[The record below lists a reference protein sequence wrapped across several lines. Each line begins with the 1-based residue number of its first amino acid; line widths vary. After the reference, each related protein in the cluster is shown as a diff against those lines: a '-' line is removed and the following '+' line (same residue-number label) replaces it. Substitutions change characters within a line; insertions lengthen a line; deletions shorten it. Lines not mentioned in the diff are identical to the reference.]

1 MVEFRRKA
9 DHGKRNQIQINFV
22 LDFCGGY
29 EAIKDAFNLGIRA
42 NFLCTSIEGGEK
54 CDEQYFMEK
63 LKSYHSGYD
72 PIKKRNKYVLG
83 YSAS

>member
-29 EAIKDAFNLGIRA
+29 EAMEIVKNLKIRA
-42 NFLCTSIEGGEK
+42 NFFCNSIEGGVK
-54 CDEQYFMEK
+54 CDE
-63 LKSYHSGYD
+63 
-72 PIKKRNKYVLG
+72 
-83 YSAS
+83 